1 MPVSEE
7 KVRHPIFARF
17 FARLAPMEEKAGQ
30 GDHRRELLEGLSGRV
45 VELGAGSGL
54 NFVHYPG
61 SVEEVVAVEPEP
73 YLRAKAEEAARSAP
87 VPVRVIDGV
96 SGALPAAD
104 AEFDAGVVS
113 LVLCSV
119 PDQDAALR
127 ELRRVIRPGGE
138 LRVYEH
144 VLAEEPRL
152 ARMQNLVT
160 PIHRRVG
167 GGCHPNRRTAE
178 AVERA
183 GFEWVRKR
191 RFHFAPS
198 LLTRLVSPHLLG
210 VARRPQ

>member
-1 MPVSEE
+1 VNRER
-7 KVRHPIFARF
+7 VRHPIFARF
-17 FARLAPMEEKAGQ
+17 FARLAPIEERAGQ
-30 GDHRRELLEGLSGRV
+30 GDHRRELLEGLGGRV

-54 NFVHYPG
+54 NFGHYPET
-61 SVEEVVAVEPEP
+61 VQEVVAVEPEP
-73 YLRAKAEEAARSAP
+73 YLRAKAEEAAGSAP
-87 VPVRVIDGV
+87 VSVRVIDGV

-144 VLAEEPRL
+144 VLAEESRL

-210 VARRPQ
+210 VARRAQ